1 MMLTERAA
9 HMTASLAVA
18 AAAVLGAAAAGHA
31 ADRSPAPASAESHRT
46 AIPPQ
51 LRVPDGN
58 ERIAALDAQGVQ
70 TYTCVNGSWSFLEP
84 AAVLWKQHDRRHR
97 PVALHSK
104 GPVWISTVDG
114 SAVNAAAVPGASV
127 PHEHA
132 VPELLLKATAT
143 RGEGMFG
150 SVSYIQ
156 RLHTEG
162 GLAPTGS
169 CTDNSQASVPYSAT
183 YLFYAPSG
191 TQPADGITKR

>member
-1 MMLTERAA
+1 MTLTKRAA
-9 HMTASLAVA
+9 LMAGSLATA
-18 AAAVLGAAAAGHA
+18 AAAVLGAATVGHA
-31 ADRSPAPASAESHRT
+31 ADHAPARASVDAHRT

-58 ERIAALDAQGVQ
+58 ERVAALDAQGVQ
-70 TYTCVNGSWSFLEP
+70 TYTCVNGSWTFLEP
-84 AAVLWKQHDRRHR
+84 AAGLWKQHDPRHR

-127 PHEHA
+127 PHADA

-143 RGEGMFG
+143 RGDGMFG
-150 SVSYIQ
+150 AVSYIQ

-169 CTDNSQASVPYSAT
+169 CTGDSQVGVPYSAT
-183 YLFYAPSG
+183 YLFYAPSR
-191 TQPADGITKR
+191 P